1 LDGMELWRQAFWHGG
16 NRTPCSRL
24 QSARCPRS
32 PMAGRRRQG
41 LRVRRRRGN
50 ARPCKARLHEM
61 ARQARGSSYLAWP
74 QGGHARKP
82 CKRPGI
88 NAKAKAAMQS
98 PGGSACAW
106 ALAMRRRADQGTA
119 VRQVARLAAIFKAPG
134 HAWPGAMAS
143 PMPRAFL
150 GMGPEDGF
158 SRGNRL

>member
-1 LDGMELWRQAFWHGG
+1 MELWRQAFWHGS
-16 NRTPCSRL
+16 NRPAL
-24 QSARCPRS
+24 QQASKREVPEEPDGGPQA
-32 PMAGRRRQG
+32 
-41 LRVRRRRGN
+41 
-50 ARPCKARLHEM
+50 ARPAGAKTQRQCQALQGKARLHEM

-143 PMPRAFL
+143 PLPRAFL

>member
-1 LDGMELWRQAFWHGG
+1 
-16 NRTPCSRL
+16 
-24 QSARCPRS
+24 
-32 PMAGRRRQG
+32 MAGRRRQG
-41 LRVRRRRGN
+41 LRVLRRRGN
-50 ARPCKARLHEM
+50 ARPCKARQGFMKWQGRPEGL
-61 ARQARGSSYLAWP
+61 SYLAWP